1 VPAKACSSTAS
12 GDAEEAMRHFSLSAP
27 LARTCLALVVTL
39 NAAYGQEPQVRPDI
53 NRPFIHPEYQ
63 QWVSRF
69 EHPGREVYD
78 RRHDIVDATGVSE
91 GMRVADIGAGTG
103 LFTLLF
109 AEKVGSSGKV
119 YAVDIS
125 RVFINNILQRSRE
138 AGRHNV
144 EGIVD
149 SASDVG
155 LPPQSID
162 IAFVCDTYHHFE
174 KPLEMMQSI
183 HRALKP
189 GGRLILVDFRR
200 LPGVSTPWIMDHV
213 RAGQAEV
220 VREIESTGFELVDG
234 SDFLRTNYFLRFDR
248 RGGH

>member
-1 VPAKACSSTAS
+1 
-12 GDAEEAMRHFSLSAP
+12 
-27 LARTCLALVVTL
+27 
-39 NAAYGQEPQVRPDI
+39 
-53 NRPFIHPEYQ
+53 
-63 QWVSRF
+63 
-69 EHPGREVYD
+69 
-78 RRHDIVDATGVSE
+78 
-91 GMRVADIGAGTG
+91 
-103 LFTLLF
+103 
-109 AEKVGSSGKV
+109 
-119 YAVDIS
+119 
-125 RVFINNILQRSRE
+125 
-138 AGRHNV
+138 V